1 MIRDIII
8 AILVIVLFLLLVIYP
23 NADAHAQAPHHHPTE
38 TIYGPTAEFYR
49 TWKRPD
55 VPSSSCCSDKD
66 CYSTRIRRRS
76 GKIQAVH
83 RESGDWID
91 IPSEKIELDRDSPDG
106 LSHMCASPEKFVF
119 CFKEGGGT

>member
-1 MIRDIII
+1 MTRRILIAVGMI
-8 AILVIVLFLLLVIYP
+8 IVALLLLYP
-23 NADAHAQAPHHHPTE
+23 LANASAQEHHHPTE

-55 VPSSSCCSDKD
+55 VPSSSCCNDRD
-66 CYSTRIRRRS
+66 CYATRIRHRG

-91 IPSEKIELDRDSPDG
+91 IPPEKIEINRDSPDG
-106 LSHMCASPEKFVF
+106 LSHMCASPAKFVF